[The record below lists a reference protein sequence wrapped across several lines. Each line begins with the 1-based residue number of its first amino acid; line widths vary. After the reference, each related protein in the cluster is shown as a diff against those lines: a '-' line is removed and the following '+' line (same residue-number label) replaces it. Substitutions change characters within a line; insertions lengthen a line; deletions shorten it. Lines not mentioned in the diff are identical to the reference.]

1 MSKEDA
7 QTDAGDRK
15 TRPDADRITTEY
27 HLNALISRQQLS
39 IEEIITANQV
49 ALDSIQ
55 NVWSRQC
62 DMAAE
67 AFRSLSIVIGKSA
80 EAGNAIDPQVSEYAE
95 RSRQVFEK
103 SLAHTRELTDMTTIA
118 TKELI
123 VRAGRQA
130 RKYMEA
136 LQQAPGPNSSQER
149 GAN

>member
-7 QTDAGDRK
+7 ETGERDRK
-15 TRPDADRITTEY
+15 AGPDTPRATGEH
-27 HLNALISRQQLS
+27 HLSALVARQHLS
-39 IEEIITANQV
+39 IDEIVTANQV
-49 ALDSIQ
+49 ALDSLQ

-67 AFRSLSIVIGKSA
+67 AFRGLSIVIGSSA
-80 EAGNAIDPQVSEYAE
+80 EAGHDIDPRIAEYAE

-103 SLAHTRELTDMTTIA
+103 SLAHTRELTDMTSVA
-118 TKELI
+118 AKELV

-130 RKYMEA
+130 RKTVEA
-136 LQQAPGPNSSQER
+136 LHQASGPSQMP

>member
-1 MSKEDA
+1 MSKEDSES
-7 QTDAGDRK
+7 DARDQK
-15 TRPDADRITTEY
+15 TRSDANCITAEY
-27 HLNALISRQQLS
+27 HLNAPIARQHLS
-39 IEEIITANQV
+39 IDEIITANQV
-49 ALDSIQ
+49 ALDSLQ

-67 AFRSLSIVIGKSA
+67 AFRSLSIIISRSA
-80 EAGNAIDPQVSEYAE
+80 EAGHAVDPQVSEYAE

-103 SLAHTRELTDMTTIA
+103 SLAHTRELTDMTAVA

-130 RKYMEA
+130 RKYVEA
-136 LQQAPGPNSSQER
+136 LHQSSGT